1 MLSGSVKGI
10 EETAKREGCSPRK
23 VKMTLSLAF
32 LAPEIV
38 KAAIDG
44 RLPRGVGISR
54 LSDLQETRTP
64 VRRKKI
70 GTVGGARLDLLHSPG
85 ERCYPSISGESC
97 RVGT

>member
-1 MLSGSVKGI
+1 MS
-10 EETAKREGCSPRK
+10 
-23 VKMTLSLAF
+23 
-32 LAPEIV
+32 
-38 KAAIDG
+38 
-44 RLPRGVGISR
+44 SR
-54 LSDLQETRTP
+54 LASNEHHIAYPRDASTKANLGLKTFLNGWPARTP

>member
-1 MLSGSVKGI
+1 LALTSNAI
-10 EETAKREGCSPRK
+10 AAPR
-23 VKMTLSLAF
+23 M
-32 LAPEIV
+32 
-38 KAAIDG
+38 D
-44 RLPRGVGISR
+44 
-54 LSDLQETRTP
+54 TRTP